1 MTRNEAERQGLCCT
15 GIYELWYDKEKIKD
29 RAQNI
34 RTTYKC
40 RAVVVKEN
48 NGYSVYADT
57 KYFDLTCLESYEN
70 RLSYMDSRKRGLLE
84 RYQKELKELE
94 EEENHLKER
103 INIIKGRY

>member
-40 RAVVVKEN
+40 RAVVVKEE

-70 RLSYMDSRKRGLLE
+70 RLSYMDSSK
-84 RYQKELKELE
+84 KELLKKYLE
-94 EEENHLKER
+94 GLKALEAEEKYLKEK
-103 INIIKGRY
+103 INNIKGRY